1 MKYNTHIFLLPL
13 YIASIHG
20 FMQGEVKKQN
30 YLHTSKLNRMNS
42 GTKTS
47 KRSSSLLH
55 GVKQTQYGPLESTTL
70 TDLYKGMDDQTIR
83 DIYFSK
89 DLEQIYIREDKDAVV
104 SGVVNSNPILT
115 NSIIESANK
124 NQISAMIIE
133 EPLNIYTSTL
143 ALANGVF
150 EFTIFSVAI
159 TILLNIVRAFFR
171 SNGNSNPMGQGSFP
185 FLQNYE
191 DKIVDK
197 SSINITLAD
206 WAGSPEV
213 VEECAEIVSYI
224 QNSTAYVEA
233 GAEIPKGILFEGP
246 PGTGKT
252 LLAKAIAG
260 ETNATFL
267 SMSGSEFVELYVG
280 MGAAK
285 VRKLFEQARENIPS
299 IVFIDEIDAIGKKRG
314 AANMA
319 NTNDEREQT
328 LNQILTE
335 MDGFVQNT
343 GVIVIA
349 ATNRKDVLDDA
360 LLRPGRFDRLV
371 YVPLPDRASRESMLR
386 LYLKNKNTE
395 CDINIPYLADS
406 TGGFSG
412 AQIKNLLNEAAIY
425 AARNGETVI
434 TKKNIED
441 ALEKIIVGITKKTD
455 TRSTEARR
463 RIAIH
468 EIGHALIVSYFQND
482 FELKKVS
489 MKSTYS
495 GVGGYTQFN
504 EYPDVQESGLYTK
517 ELLMNRIIVSLGGK
531 AAESLEYGDSLVSV
545 GASEDLKQANQ
556 LARDMIEKFGMGNK
570 MVVFSKD
577 DMYPNTN
584 QYSER
589 TLELIDKEVMDIVQH
604 CYDQAKS
611 ILMDKFPQ
619 INLLATMLLIENV
632 LEGKQVTDIVHGR
645 FNGSLLYE

>member
-1 MKYNTHIFLLPL
+1 MKYSTHIFLLPL

-20 FMQGEVKKQN
+20 FMRGEVKKQN
-30 YLHTSKLNRMNS
+30 YLHTSKLDRMIS
-42 GTKTS
+42 GTKAS

-55 GVKQTQYGPLESTTL
+55 GVKQTQYGPLESTSL
-70 TDLYKGMDDQTIR
+70 TELYKGMDDHTIR

-89 DLEQIYIREDKDAVV
+89 DLEQIYIREDTDAVV

-115 NSIIESANK
+115 NSIIETANK

-133 EPLNIYTSTL
+133 QPLNIYTSVLT
-143 ALANGVF
+143 LANGLF

-159 TILLNIVRAFFR
+159 TILLNIFRAFFR

-197 SSINITLAD
+197 SAINITLAD

-285 VRKLFEQARENIPS
+285 VRKLFEQARENVPS

-386 LYLKNKNTE
+386 LYLKNKNTTS
-395 CDINIPYLADS
+395 DINIPYLADN

-434 TKKNIED
+434 TKNNMED
-441 ALEKIIVGITKKTD
+441 ALEKVVVGLTKKTD

-468 EIGHALIVSYFQND
+468 EIGHAIIVSHFQKD

-504 EYPDVQESGLYTK
+504 EYSDVQESGLYTK

-570 MVVFSKD
+570 MIVFSKD
-577 DMYPNTN
+577 DMYPNMN

-604 CYDQAKS
+604 CYDEAKA
-611 ILMDKFPQ
+611 ILTDKFPQ

-632 LEGKQVTDIVHGR
+632 LEGKHVADIVHGR